1 MKWPHSVLLCT
12 IGIGFAVSAYAQR
25 GSGAVPRGDSIVP
38 PSPRAQKL
46 QLRKPFTLTYR
57 AQVRGVLHNGSKQ
70 PYNVRM
76 TLSYDGKRLLY
87 RWRDLPDGHTITEL
101 YDGKETYEAETG
113 SRIAMIRPGF
123 DFERLWLCPLPG
135 VGIPNV
141 PMFTFGIPS
150 KYLADWENALAPK
163 LASLGK
169 YVSPS
174 LYSAPNLERELGF
187 YYYDGRAARTD
198 FVNRPVLA
206 AIVPAEGAPKVLWY
220 VTLENVAPAPSELWE
235 YFSHKRFSGV
245 WLATRARY
253 RYYWVSSGKGNLLH
267 RDVTYNI
274 EEAVER
280 PLEPG
285 AYDPTTYL
293 SQHANVTDAAGRSV
307 RTFLYEPGQGSLEE
321 QRRRG
326 MDVSEQAA
334 KAARSPVNTGFVGL
348 GVLAVVAAVWI
359 IWRKRRIH

>member
-1 MKWPHSVLLCT
+1 MRWAV
-12 IGIGFAVSAYAQR
+12 AAVVSAI
-25 GSGAVPRGDSIVP
+25 GALLPTPGYGQHRSMAIP

-57 AQVRGVLHNGSKQ
+57 AHVRGVLHNGSRQ

-87 RWRDLPDGHTITEL
+87 RSKDLPDGQTITEL

-113 SRIAMIRPGF
+113 SRMAMIRPGF
-123 DFERLWLCPLPG
+123 DFQRLWLCPLPG
-135 VGIPNV
+135 VGIPHV
-141 PMFTFGIPS
+141 PMFTFGIPTRF
-150 KYLADWENALAPK
+150 LADVERSLAPK
-163 LASLGK
+163 LASLPR
-169 YVSPS
+169 YISRS
-174 LYSAPNLERELGF
+174 LYNAPNLEREFGM
-187 YYYDGRAARTD
+187 YYYDGRAARATSL
-198 FVNRPVLA
+198 NHPVLA
-206 AIVPAEGAPKVLWY
+206 AVIPSAGAPKVLWY
-220 VTLENVAPAPSELWE
+220 VWLHNPAPAPGHLWE
-235 YFSHKRFSGV
+235 YFSHKRFAGV
-245 WLATRARY
+245 WLATRIRCRMY
-253 RYYWVSSGKGNLLH
+253 GIDREGGPNTLY
-267 RDVTYNI
+267 RDVTYNL

-285 AYDPTTYL
+285 AYEPTTYL
-293 SQHANVTDAAGRSV
+293 SRHANVTDTAGRSV

-334 KAARSPVNTGFVGL
+334 RAARSPVNTGFVGL

-359 IWRKRRIH
+359 IWRTRRIR